1 MGFQQIPASRASLS
15 LLRAWGRHVLARLVG
30 CLAWKKAGIVEISWG
45 KCDFKITRVFFSV
58 GIDDTHVHLAHI
70 HSSLHRQLFWI
81 AQPDDQ
87 KMGIG
92 SSGETT
98 PTIMA
103 LHGFHGRCVAKLCS
117 FSDFCSFFCSRT
129 LGLELLKNPRVLE
142 WLLFIGISTSWLMF
156 SFFCPHL

>member
-45 KCDFKITRVFFSV
+45 KCDFKITRVFFFGRDWWHTCSF
-58 GIDDTHVHLAHI
+58 GTYSFIPPSTIILN
-70 HSSLHRQLFWI
+70 SSTWWSEHGHWVI
-81 AQPDDQ
+81 W
-87 KMGIG
+87 G
-92 SSGETT
+92 TT
-98 PTIMA
+98 PAIMA

-129 LGLELLKNPRVLE
+129 LGLELLKNPRMLE
-142 WLLFIGISTSWLMF
+142 WLLFIGISKSCLMF